1 MCAEWTDR
9 PHSYPEPAFNF
20 QADIA
25 AEQRVLDLFA
35 SSAPGS
41 ALYIPSSSMVA
52 DAFHLKGHSP
62 LHPTYSI
69 LGHDIGEPDTD
80 C

>member
-9 PHSYPEPAFNF
+9 PHGYPEPASSH
-20 QADIA
+20 QAAIA
-25 AEQRVLDLFA
+25 AYKRVLDLFA
-35 SSAPGS
+35 SSAPES
-41 ALYIPSSSMVA
+41 ALYIPSPSMVA

-69 LGHDIGEPDTD
+69 LGHDIGELDTE
-80 C
+80 